1 MKAMELA
8 AAQEDSWR
16 SINGAHNPLPTPSG
30 GRGFGR
36 TLTDLAQHPAQHQLS
51 IPGQTYLSSTRMWFP
66 ALWRRCPNR
75 PFLGPVPQ
83 GGDFFAARNRKRY
96 R

>member
-8 AAQEDSWR
+8 AAQEDGWR
-16 SINGAHNPLPTPSG
+16 SINGAHNPLPTPSR

-51 IPGQTYLSSTRMWFP
+51 PAGLSRCAYPKRTRRTPF
-66 ALWRRCPNR
+66 RVR
-75 PFLGPVPQ
+75 PI
-83 GGDFFAARNRKRY
+83 
-96 R
+96 